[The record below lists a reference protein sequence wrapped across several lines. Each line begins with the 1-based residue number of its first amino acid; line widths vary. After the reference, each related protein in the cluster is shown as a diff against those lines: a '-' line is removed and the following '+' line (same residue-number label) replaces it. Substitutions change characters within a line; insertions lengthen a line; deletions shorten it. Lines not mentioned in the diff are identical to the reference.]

1 MSPYCHWDRE
11 YLTGAANLSCSV
23 FKLHAQ
29 CRIDLS
35 QPNISSLFP
44 SSQGSFSIEIRCSE
58 YIPLTR
64 CCQHW
69 FPFLSEI
76 WCWNPLQADK
86 YLYTWLPDLIASCK
100 SGLYWSHS
108 QCMPHYIVFLFCYPI
123 LCPSQSPHLNKN
135 ISSMLGCSRE
145 AWWSIGGG
153 GRQGGVLS
161 AHCNR
166 TCDLTK
172 LKMSASRAAFYVLCT
187 YSGMSVLPK
196 DGRRHKR
203 SRPRAFI

>member
-1 MSPYCHWDRE
+1 MSTYCHRDRE
-11 YLTGAANLSCSV
+11 YLYLNLSCSV

-86 YLYTWLPDLIASCK
+86 YLYTWLPDLIAFCK

-145 AWWSIGGG
+145 AWWSIGGV
-153 GRQGGVLS
+153 GRGREGSCLLTVTEHVTLPNWRCRLREPLFMYCVLTVG
-161 AHCNR
+161 C
-166 TCDLTK
+166 L
-172 LKMSASRAAFYVLCT
+172 F
-187 YSGMSVLPK
+187 
-196 DGRRHKR
+196 
-203 SRPRAFI
+203 